1 MNFNFLAARIDGL
14 EVAYILI
21 CVLLGIAVVAALIA
35 QIVVAVGYWRGNRI
49 QNSMGLTGEQFA
61 RKLLDEHGMPDV
73 KVKKCGILRTLFFG
87 NHYSLMKRTVYLRA
101 FTIKKASV
109 TSAAIAA
116 QKAALAEQHRDGDRR
131 MIVRGRLQGLGI
143 FAPALFIPLVA
154 AGLLID
160 LFVTGALLF
169 TAVALVVSAL
179 FIVFAFIVT
188 LLNIPVEKKA
198 IARAEEW
205 LATAL
210 TPEENERVKKVFR
223 SYMVEYVLQFVV
235 ALLRILQLILK
246 AVLAVRNSR

>member
-1 MNFNFLAARIDGL
+1 MKVSFLAAQFDGL
-14 EVAYILI
+14 EFAYLLI
-21 CVLLGIAVVAALIA
+21 CILLAIAVVAAFIA

-49 QNSMGLTGEQFA
+49 QNSMGLSGEAFA
-61 RKLLDEHGMPDV
+61 RKLLDENGMPDV

-87 NHYSLMKRTVYLRA
+87 NHYSLMKRTVYLRK

-109 TSAAIAA
+109 TSVAIAA
-116 QKAALAEQHRDGDRR
+116 QKVALAEQHRDGDRK

-154 AGLLID
+154 AGLLVDI
-160 LFVTGALLF
+160 FVSGSLLF
-169 TAVALVVSAL
+169 TAIALVISFL

-205 LATAL
+205 LGTAL

-235 ALLRILQLILK
+235 AILRVIQLILK
-246 AVLAVRNSR
+246 LLLALRRNN